1 MTPEEAEQ
9 KVQANEQAIADME
22 SDLNQSTAGRL
33 Y

>member
-22 SDLNQSTAGRL
+22 ADLNQSTA
-33 Y
+33 